1 MSLELWIPEGIE
13 KEHSITV
20 SNERKTLQAFPYKW
34 FTVEIF
40 NEGPDEIK
48 VGTNTCPDHQLIT
61 LDDRESRTFGTE
73 RKPTIRQVII
83 KAETGKTG
91 TAKIITQR

>member
-1 MSLELWIPEGIE
+1 MSLEMWIPEGITR
-13 KEHSITV
+13 EHSITV
-20 SNERKTLQAFPYKW
+20 SANRKTFSAFPYKW

-48 VGTNTCPDHQLIT
+48 VGINQCPDHQLTT
-61 LDDRESRTFGTE
+61 LDDRESKIFGTE
-73 RKPTIRQVII
+73 RKPTIWQVII

-91 TAKIITQR
+91 TAKINTER